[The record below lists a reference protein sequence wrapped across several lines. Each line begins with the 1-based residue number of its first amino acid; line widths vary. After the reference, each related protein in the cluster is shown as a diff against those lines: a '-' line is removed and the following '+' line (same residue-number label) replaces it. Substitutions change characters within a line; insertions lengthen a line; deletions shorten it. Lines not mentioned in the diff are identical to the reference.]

1 MTCMAS
7 GQVFKDKHELLS
19 VGFDVGTTTSQM
31 VISRLTLA
39 DDPATQKRKVI
50 ISDRKVIYESDI
62 FLTPFDSNRID
73 LPRLK
78 ERFDLEFRKACV
90 SREKMDTGAVI
101 LTGVAAE
108 SPNAKEVV
116 AELSSGGGKFVS
128 ATAGP
133 HFESLIAARGAG
145 TVELS
150 RSTGK
155 TILHVDIGGGTSNLA
170 VVSAGNVV
178 ATACIFIG
186 GRLVQRRY
194 GVMTSAHPAIM
205 PLAKFANV
213 ILTQG
218 APISTASER
227 NLCRLMAQCL
237 LEVMSGSELSEHT
250 HELMRTEPLDYEG
263 NIDSVRF
270 SGGVADYIYGTSAA
284 DYGDIGASLGE
295 AIRDLVST
303 KFHIEPPGE
312 TLRATVIGAGV
323 YTLQVSG
330 TTTLIDAGIL
340 PKKDVVALPVT
351 WKKALARK
359 VLRQEVA
366 SAVERAVQIQPED
379 GKYALL
385 FDSIPRIYEDLT
397 KVAQGII
404 DVVGHPPLL
413 ILICREDVGR
423 SLGNVIRRET
433 GFEGRIISIDEV
445 EMEGGDFVDLGE
457 MIEGTGVIPVVVK
470 TLSFK

>member
-1 MTCMAS
+1 MAP
-7 GQVFKDKHELLS
+7 GQEFKDKHELMS

-31 VISRLTLA
+31 VVSKLTLTE
-39 DDPATQKRKVI
+39 DPTTQKRKVI
-50 ISDRKVIYESDI
+50 ISDRKVIFESDI

-73 LPRLK
+73 LPSLK
-78 ERFDLEFRKACV
+78 GRFDLEFKKAGV
-90 SREKMDTGAVI
+90 SKERMDTGAVI

-116 AELSSGGGKFVS
+116 AELSSGGGRFVS

-145 TVELS
+145 TVALS
-150 RSTGK
+150 MSTGK
-155 TILHVDIGGGTSNLA
+155 TILHVDVGGGTSNLA
-170 VVSAGNVV
+170 VVAAGNVV

-186 GRLVQRRY
+186 GRLVQRKY
-194 GVMTSAHPAIM
+194 GVMTTAHPAIM

-227 NLCRLMAQCL
+227 NLCRQMAQCL
-237 LEVMSGSELSEHT
+237 LEVMSGPELSEHT
-250 HELMRTEPLDYEG
+250 HELMQTEPLNYKG
-263 NIDSVRF
+263 KIDSVRF
-270 SGGVADYIYGTSAA
+270 SGGVADYIYGTSTT
-284 DYGDIGASLGE
+284 DYGDIGLSLGE
-295 AIRDLVST
+295 AIRELVST
-303 KFHIEPPGE
+303 KFHIEPAGE

-330 TTTLIDAGIL
+330 TTTLIDEGLL
-340 PKKDVVALPVT
+340 PKKDVVALPVA
-351 WKKALARK
+351 WQKDEAKISLRK
-359 VLRQEVA
+359 EIA
-366 SAVERAVQIQPED
+366 SAVERAVRIQPEE
-379 GKYALL
+379 GRYALL
-385 FDSIPRIYEDLT
+385 FDSIPRIYEDLA
-397 KVAQGII
+397 KVAQGIM
-404 DVVGHPPLL
+404 DVVGAPPLL
-413 ILICREDVGR
+413 IIICRDDVGR

-433 GFEGRIISIDEV
+433 SFKGRIISIDEV

-470 TLSFK
+470 TLSFR